1 MSAVPGAS
9 SSLFRRISDSVYWNT
24 LLLPVV
30 ALCTTLT
37 SVLIRRRFGLAS
49 GAYDVLLGLV
59 NTSLFYSS
67 FGIPSSLAKTLPERE
82 IASGRLAVERLVRR
96 ACSARFA
103 ILGVFIAALNLWA
116 GPIAERLHL
125 GPGGVVYLRLLGG
138 LIAARAAT
146 DLLTYI
152 LYAFLAQ
159 RQVNLLIILQ
169 SLLDPTL
176 IALALT
182 LGYGIGGVI
191 VALASS
197 TATVAIAGA
206 LSAARVIREL
216 PASPG
221 PRTRVVP
228 VSAAWK
234 FSLFDYL
241 IELSRY
247 FGGADFARTALG
259 AALDSRG
266 LVAIFAVGFYL
277 AFMVVN
283 LVASI
288 FRGIYRPM
296 FSRLRAEGRSADLRL
311 AFVAVSK
318 TQLALLIPAGV
329 GLAVMAAD
337 YVPLLYGSTFSP
349 AVTVTRIL
357 IVLLVTETAFN
368 QAMMILTVDERY
380 ATVLKL
386 VAIQTLAA
394 PLVVVA
400 AKYRGVEMAALVLGL
415 GRATTSV
422 TAYLVCLRRYALP
435 YPWTFAG
442 KVFAAASG
450 MGAVLLLGRVLL
462 PTSAVQTV
470 SLTIAGA
477 LVFAIGVRLTG
488 AIGVEELRLL
498 RRANLP
504 GGRWILA
511 LFGAPMEA
519 R

>member
-1 MSAVPGAS
+1 MSVAPGES
-9 SSLFRRISDSVYWNT
+9 SSLFRRVSDSVYWNT

-59 NTSLFYSS
+59 NTTLFYSS

-82 IASGRLAVERLVRR
+82 IAGGRVAVERLVRR

-103 ILGVFIAALNLWA
+103 ILAVFIAALNLWA
-116 GPIAERLHL
+116 GDVAAWLHL
-125 GPGGVVYLRLLGG
+125 GPGGVVYLRLLGA
-138 LIAARAAT
+138 LITARAAT
-146 DLLTYI
+146 DVLTYI

-159 RQVNLLIILQ
+159 RRVNLLIILQ
-169 SLLDPTL
+169 SLLDPAL
-176 IALALT
+176 IAVALA
-182 LGYGIGGVI
+182 LGYGIGGVV

-197 TATVAIAGA
+197 TGTVAVAGA

-216 PASPG
+216 PASPSS
-221 PRTRVVP
+221 RTRVEP

-247 FGGADFARTALG
+247 FGGADFARTAL
-259 AALDSRG
+259 AAVLGNRG

-318 TQLALLIPAGV
+318 TQLALLVPAGV

-380 ATVLKL
+380 ATVIKL

-394 PLVVVA
+394 PLVLIA
-400 AKYRGVEMAALVLGL
+400 AMHSGVEMAALVLGL
-415 GRATTSV
+415 GRAATSV
-422 TAYLVCLRRYALP
+422 AAYLICRRRYALP
-435 YPWTFAG
+435 YPWIFAG
-442 KVFAAASG
+442 KVVVASVG
-450 MGAVLLLGRVLL
+450 MGAVLVLGRALL
-462 PTSAVQTV
+462 PTSAVEAV

-477 LVFAIGVRLTG
+477 VVFAIGVRLTG
-488 AIGVEELRLL
+488 AIGVDEIGLL

-504 GGRWILA
+504 GGRWL
-511 LFGAPMEA
+511 LVLLGGPMQA

>member
-1 MSAVPGAS
+1 MSAAAGEP
-9 SSLFRRISDSVYWNT
+9 SSLFRRVSDSVYWNT

-59 NTSLFYSS
+59 NTVLFYSS
-67 FGIPSSLAKTLPERE
+67 FGIPSSLVKTLPERE

-96 ACSARFA
+96 ACSVRFA
-103 ILGVFIAALNLWA
+103 ILAVFIAALNLWA
-116 GPIAERLHL
+116 GPLAEALHL

-176 IALALT
+176 IAIALA
-182 LGYGIGGVI
+182 LGYGIGGVV

-197 TATVAIAGA
+197 TGTVALAGA
-206 LSAARVIREL
+206 LAAV
-216 PASPG
+216 
-221 PRTRVVP
+221 RVVRRLP
-228 VSAAWK
+228 VSADPRAKAETVSAAWK

-241 IELSRY
+241 LELSRY

-259 AALDSRG
+259 AVLGNRG

-288 FRGIYRPM
+288 FRGIYRPL
-296 FSRLRAEGRSADLRL
+296 FARLRAEGRFGDLGL
-311 AFVAVSK
+311 AFVTVSK
-318 TQLALLIPAGV
+318 VQLALLIPAGV
-329 GLAVMAAD
+329 GLAIMAAD

-357 IVLLVTETAFN
+357 IALLVTETAFN
-368 QAMMILTVDERY
+368 QAVMILTIDERY
-380 ATVLKL
+380 ATVIKL

-394 PLVVVA
+394 PLVIVA
-400 AKYRGVEMAALVLGL
+400 AAYSGVETAALVLGL
-415 GRATTSV
+415 GRAATSV
-422 TAYLVCLRRYALP
+422 AAYVACRRLYALP
-435 YPWTFAG
+435 YPWTFTG
-442 KVFAAASG
+442 KVLASSMG
-450 MGAVLLLGRVLL
+450 MGAVLVLGRALL
-462 PTSAVQTV
+462 PRSAVEAV
-470 SLTIAGA
+470 SLTVAGA
-477 LVFAIGVRLTG
+477 VVFAIGIRFSG
-488 AIGVEELRLL
+488 AIGAEEIRLL

-504 GGRWILA
+504 GGQWL
-511 LFGAPMEA
+511 LTLLGAPMEA